1 MIFQRST
8 ISSFISYMML
18 GLASIIG
25 GSSLL
30 LFMMFLFLNSLHLV
44 ELNLSESTILWLN
57 GSLCLLFFAQHSG
70 MIRRAFRRWLAKIVS
85 PNYHG
90 AFYSL
95 ASGVVLLVLV
105 VLWQESSRTLLD
117 FQGAERWFMRV
128 IFFLGIAGTIWGM
141 KALGSFD
148 TFGLVPILAKMHGQ
162 RQEPITFI
170 VRGPYRWVRHPLY
183 LFMLLLIWSYPDL
196 TVDRLLFNILFTA
209 WIIAGTMLEERD
221 LVNDFG
227 QVYSDYQRHVPML
240 IPYRIRPI
248 QKTE

>member
-1 MIFQRST
+1 MI
-8 ISSFISYMML
+8 
-18 GLASIIG
+18 GLAGVLG

-30 LFMMFLFLNSLHLV
+30 LFTLFLLLNSLHLV
-44 ELNLSESTILWLN
+44 KLNLNESTILWLN
-57 GSLCLLFFAQHSG
+57 GGLCLLFFTQHSG
-70 MIRRAFRRWLAKIVS
+70 MIRKAFRRLLARIIS
-85 PNYHG
+85 PDYHG
-90 AFYSL
+90 AVFSV
-95 ASGVVLLVLV
+95 ASGLVLLVLV
-105 VLWQESSRTLLD
+105 ILWQESSRILLD
-117 FQGAERWFMRV
+117 FQGALRWFMRA

-148 TFGLVPILAKMHGQ
+148 TFGLAPILAHIHGQ
-162 RQEPITFI
+162 RQEPITFT

-196 TVDRLLFNILFTA
+196 TVDRLLFNLLFTA
-209 WIIAGTMLEERD
+209 WIIAGAILEERD

-240 IPYRIRPI
+240 IPYRIRPF

>member
-8 ISSFISYMML
+8 ISSFTSYMII

-44 ELNLSESTILWLN
+44 KLNLSESTILWLN

-70 MIRRAFRRWLAKIVS
+70 MIRKAFRRVLERIIS

-95 ASGVVLLVLV
+95 AYGVVLLVLV

-117 FQGAERWFMRV
+117 FQGA
-128 IFFLGIAGTIWGM
+128 
-141 KALGSFD
+141 
-148 TFGLVPILAKMHGQ
+148 
-162 RQEPITFI
+162 
-170 VRGPYRWVRHPLY
+170 
-183 LFMLLLIWSYPDL
+183 
-196 TVDRLLFNILFTA
+196 
-209 WIIAGTMLEERD
+209 
-221 LVNDFG
+221 
-227 QVYSDYQRHVPML
+227 
-240 IPYRIRPI
+240 
-248 QKTE
+248 